1 MAPGQMF
8 ALIVGIDKYKS
19 GSIWDLDSCVS
30 DARRMNRWL
39 MGDLRVPKENIR
51 LLLDTEATKAG
62 IETAFLS
69 HLVNNPSIQRGDAIL
84 IYFAGHGSVM
94 PSPPDWY
101 SGILSSRKVHMPP
114 KVQVLCPYDH
124 DTKGPEGRIAGLSDR
139 SLKAL
144 IRDVSQ
150 AKGDNITLIVDS
162 SFTPP
167 LNIRDR
173 RHIRWTSTHK
183 ATPDDLRASLWQSAH
198 GHRHE
203 TSGFHD
209 AQTSTHTLVTACG
222 PDQRAVEGKHGGRF
236 TSAFL
241 EAVKGISLHR
251 TSYDHLVD
259 RILTQAGEDLK
270 DQHPICIGPDKT
282 RFIFDATS
290 FPPDDNYISIDIL
303 DTKADHFRVQV
314 GPAHGIFNGDEM
326 SIHSHNFSGPYN
338 PSIGTVVVTEVH
350 PTWCLVRRRTN
361 SAPIGTGSWVRVN
374 HRRTRSNSWLTT
386 SSVLLPWTRGKE
398 GEGRR
403 SITSKPPHSLD
414 EKSLISAYQDQSPE
428 EGLIG
433 HPSLL
438 CRCFNGIF

>member
-1 MAPGQMF
+1 MRGQMF
-8 ALIVGIDKYKS
+8 ALVIGIDKYKS

-39 MGDLRVPKENIR
+39 MSDLGVPKENIC
-51 LLLDTEATKAG
+51 LLIDAEATKAG
-62 IETAFLS
+62 IETTFLS

-84 IYFAGHGSVM
+84 IYFAGHGSLM

-101 SGILSSRKVHMPP
+101 SCILSSRKVHTPP

-124 DTKGPEGRIAGLSDR
+124 DTKGPEGRISGLSDR

-144 IRDVSQ
+144 IWDLSQ

-167 LNIRDR
+167 LKIRDR

-183 ATPDDLRASLWQSAH
+183 ATPDDLRTSLWPSAH
-198 GHRHE
+198 GQRHE

-209 AQTSTHTLVTACG
+209 AQTSTHTLVIACG
-222 PDQRAVEGKHGGRF
+222 LNQTAVEGKHGGKF

-241 EAVKGISLHR
+241 EAAKGIPLHR

-259 RILTQAGEDLK
+259 RMLSQAGEDLK
-270 DQHPICIGPDKT
+270 DQRPICIGPDKT
-282 RFIFDATS
+282 RFIFDTTL
-290 FPPDDNYISIDIL
+290 FPPDESYISIVIL
-303 DTKADHFRVQV
+303 AAKADYFRVEV
-314 GPAHGIFNGDEM
+314 GPAHGIFNGNEM
-326 SIHSHNFSGPYN
+326 SIHSYNFSGPYN

-361 SAPIGTGSWVRVN
+361 SIQIETGCWARVN
-374 HRRTRSNSWLTT
+374 HRRTRS
-386 SSVLLPWTRGKE
+386 
-398 GEGRR
+398 
-403 SITSKPPHSLD
+403 
-414 EKSLISAYQDQSPE
+414 
-428 EGLIG
+428 
-433 HPSLL
+433 
-438 CRCFNGIF
+438 

>member
-1 MAPGQMF
+1 MF
-8 ALIVGIDKYKS
+8 ALVIGIDKYKS

-30 DARRMNRWL
+30 DAQRMNRWL
-39 MGDLRVPKENIR
+39 MNDLRVPKENTR

-62 IETAFLS
+62 IEAAFLS
-69 HLVNNPSIQRGDAIL
+69 HLVNNSSIQRGDAIL
-84 IYFAGHGSVM
+84 IYFAGHGSLM

-101 SGILSSRKVHMPP
+101 SGILSSRNVHTPP

-144 IRDVSQ
+144 IRDLSQ

-162 SFTPP
+162 SFAPP

-173 RHIRWTSTHK
+173 RHVRWTSTHK
-183 ATPDDLRASLWQSAH
+183 ATPDDLRSSLWQSAH
-198 GHRHE
+198 GQCHE
-203 TSGFHD
+203 TCGFHD
-209 AQTSTHTLVTACG
+209 AQALTHTLVTACG
-222 PDQRAVEGKHGGRF
+222 LNQRAIEGKHGGKF

-241 EAVKGISLHR
+241 EAAKGISLHR
-251 TSYDHLVD
+251 TSYNDLVD
-259 RILTQAGEDLK
+259 RMLSQAGEDLK
-270 DQHPICIGPDKT
+270 DQRPICIGPDKT
-282 RFIFDATS
+282 RLIFNATP
-290 FPPDDNYISIDIL
+290 FPPDENYISIDIPL
-303 DTKADHFRVQV
+303 AKANHFRVQV
-314 GPAHGIFNGDEM
+314 GPAHGIINGDEM

-361 SAPIGTGSWVRVN
+361 SAQIGTGCWARVN
-374 HRRTRSNSWLTT
+374 HRRTRSNSWLSTT

-398 GEGRR
+398 EEGRR
-403 SITSKPPHSLD
+403 LPTPKPSYSLD
-414 EKSLISAYQDQSPE
+414 EKSMISSYQEQAPE
-428 EGLIG
+428 EITSC
-433 HPSLL
+433 PSLL